1 MYNKKNDILNSFYE
15 NHKDEINSIILNY
28 ILIKSMI
35 YASEVI
41 EKVVSNI
48 EQGKRSD
55 KEVRKWNNEIILT
68 VKY

>member
-1 MYNKKNDILNSFYE
+1 MRGDKICIIRKTIYIILFYE
-15 NHKDEINSIILNY
+15 NHKDELDAIILNY

-48 EQGKRSD
+48 EQRKRGD
-55 KEVRKWNNEIILT
+55 KNV
-68 VKY
+68 

>member
-55 KEVRKWNNEIILT
+55 KEVRKWVEIILI

>member
-55 KEVRKWNNEIILT
+55 KEVRK
-68 VKY
+68 

>member
-55 KEVRKWNNEIILT
+55 KEVRKWVELILI

>member
-15 NHKDEINSIILNY
+15 NHKDDINSIILNY

-35 YASEVI
+35 NASEVI

-48 EQGKRSD
+48 EQGKRSN
-55 KEVRKWNNEIILT
+55 KEVRK
-68 VKY
+68 